1 MSRHFALVPAAGL
14 GARFGGNTPKQY
26 LPLHGRPLL
35 WHAAAVLAR
44 HPRIERVFVV
54 LHPKDEHFAQHPWDD
69 LGKIEGLR
77 VGGETRADSVR
88 NGLRSMA
95 SAADDDWVLVHD
107 AVRPCLT
114 APMLDR
120 LLAEVGEDDA
130 GGLLAVP
137 LADTLKR
144 ADAQARVLA
153 TEPREGRWRAQT
165 PQMFRRGMLLAALSA
180 AREATDEAS
189 AIEAMGLKPKLVMGS
204 DLNLKVTWPE
214 DLLLAELVLRAV
226 RPASSP
232 PADDV

>member
-14 GARFGGNTPKQY
+14 GARFGGSTPKQY

-35 WHAAAVLAR
+35 WHAVAVLAR
-44 HPRIERVFVV
+44 HPRVERVFVV
-54 LHPKDEHFAQHPWDD
+54 LHPKDEHFARQPWGE
-69 LGKIEGLR
+69 LAKVEGLR
-77 VGGETRADSVR
+77 LGGETRADSVR
-88 NGLRSMA
+88 NGLGAMS
-95 SAADDDWVLVHD
+95 SVTNDDWVLVHD

-114 APMLDR
+114 AAMLDR
-120 LLAEVGEDDA
+120 LLAEAGDDDA

-165 PQMFRRGMLLAALSA
+165 PQMFRRGVLLAALNA

-189 AIEAMGLKPKLVMGS
+189 AVEAIGLKPKLVMGS

-214 DLLLAELVLRAV
+214 DLLLAEMVLRAV